1 MLLSAVGSMEQ
12 LSRMTM
18 LLLSYK
24 RAAQISLRLNLRY
37 RVNQIYCVYQPSSL
51 PQYFHRYL
59 DDGQATGSSVSQHI
73 AAEGVVV
80 LDRSQLQPSERLYV
94 ALVGR
99 FRYGRE
105 EDEILGMSLCRE
117 IYLGHTQLCPDAL
130 EVPGDAPGPS
140 RSPGRP
146 LYSMQLG
153 NVHRRLL
160 EALGDAAVPFR
171 FEFPRDAPVS
181 TVMQRLTPGSGDT
194 CGVRYLIRCYTVLE
208 EDDRPPARSCVNMP
222 IRKAQFAC
230 TPRSLPSSPRA
241 SSVCK
246 DFPLNAGKL
255 VVDASLPKELYL
267 HGEEIVV
274 KVVIQNLSQ
283 KTVKHVKASV
293 LQVADICMFSTG
305 RWKVCVATA
314 NNSKDDS
321 PIAPGT
327 TVEREISILPSLE
340 DNQHKYGVFVQSY
353 RGDDVDCLASST
365 ITVILLP
372 ATILAVAQRL
382 ELYLH
387 GEEIVVKVVI
397 QNLSQKTVKHVKAS
411 VLQVAD
417 ICMFSTGRWKV
428 CVATAN
434 NSKDDSPIAPGTT
447 VEREISILPS
457 LEDNQHKYGVFVQ
470 SYRGDDVDCLAS
482 STIISDHAKKNL
494 FGIVVSYE
502 VKVKIGLGTLSSLS
516 GRGEIACFV
525 PFLLMH
531 AGPAEVPKPDSF
543 EENEILT
550 VHRPMTPPPSTS
562 GIPLPNGL
570 EAAIAE
576 SANAGT
582 AIVGPYESSPP
593 ASIDFLDESPTEGS
607 PVALSQDL
615 PEPEVIQKLSDI
627 NIRGVPPLI
636 D

>member
-1 MLLSAVGSMEQ
+1 MSSRGGGFCCVQNIATDDEGEDLASAVTATAAVRSQASSTKMARFHE
-12 LSRMTM
+12 L
-18 LLLSYK
+18 K
-24 RAAQISLRLNLRY
+24 RQASASTSSQTSSPELRKREASPPLCTVTLRG
-37 RVNQIYCVYQPSSL
+37 RTVVKKSSPDSKVTVYVEKREFCDLGTCTEP
-51 PQYFHRYL
+51 
-59 DDGQATGSSVSQHI
+59 V
-73 AAEGVVV
+73 EGVVV

-160 EALGDAAVPFR
+160 EALGDSAVPFR

-208 EDDRPPARSCVNMP
+208 EEDRPPARSCVNMP

-327 TVEREISILPSLE
+327 TVEREISILPSL
-340 DNQHKYGVFVQSY
+340 D
-353 RGDDVDCLASST
+353 
-365 ITVILLP
+365 
-372 ATILAVAQRL
+372 
-382 ELYLH
+382 
-387 GEEIVVKVVI
+387 
-397 QNLSQKTVKHVKAS
+397 
-411 VLQVAD
+411 
-417 ICMFSTGRWKV
+417 
-428 CVATAN
+428 
-434 NSKDDSPIAPGTT
+434 
-447 VEREISILPS
+447 
-457 LEDNQHKYGVFVQ
+457 DNQHKYGVFVQ

-562 GIPLPNGL
+562 GLPLTNGL